1 MVKNLKGGTGHK
13 KLARKN
19 ENRSYNNKL
28 RIPESEFEIFGSV
41 TKMYGNGM
49 CQIITNNN
57 VNLMGHIRGSF
68 RGKHKRHNTITTT
81 CIVLVGLREW
91 ESTQKN
97 CDILTIYNDSDLEQI
112 KNLPNIDIEYLL
124 SLRIGASNYK
134 DESDFDFTDKIE
146 EYEIPNKIQ
155 STTQINNFK
164 INDVPD
170 VDVNDI

>member
-1 MVKNLKGGTGHK
+1 MVRNLKGGTGHK

-28 RIPESEFEIFGSV
+28 RVPDNELEIFGSV

-49 CQIITNNN
+49 CQITTNDNN
-57 VNLMGHIRGSF
+57 SLMGHIRGSF

-81 CIVLVGLREW
+81 SIVLVGLREW

-112 KNLPNIDIEYLL
+112 KNLPNINIEYLL

-134 DESDFDFTDKIE
+134 DDSDFDFTNSVE
-146 EYEIPNKIQ
+146 EESEPNTIIP
-155 STTQINNFK
+155 TNNFK
-164 INDVPD
+164 ISELPN